1 MEIFTVDL
9 VMFNNLKREPVTL
22 YFKDR
27 EAAEEYLAEYV
38 DGITVALREEK
49 EESMGYTYY
58 NDNEF
63 WTEINCALMQ
73 HASSRSETQRVKVI
87 DPTFYQVSWIDNE
100 ANDRNKLYRSKAEAL
115 DKVSTLLGNAVG
127 GIEVS
132 EIPLDRIIDTYENL

>member
-27 EAAEEYLAEYV
+27 EAAEEYLAEHV

-87 DPTFYQVSWIDNE
+87 DPTFYQVSWVDSKN
-100 ANDRNKLYRSKAEAL
+100 NDQRKLFRSKSDAL
-115 DKVSTLLGNAVG
+115 NKVSALLGNAVG

-132 EIPLDRIIDTYENL
+132 EIPLDRIIDTYESL